1 MPLVRVLFRLRGLGR
16 AATRDAPVFEQ
27 LLAIGFRV
35 VAESER
41 ELVVGLVGRPW
52 RFRGGLRSGVDFEA
66 FDEPGYAKMAMS
78 FAADGTELTTET
90 RVLLTDAAAR
100 RRFRAYWIVVR
111 PFSGLVRRAWLRAS
125 VSRARVTG

>member
-1 MPLVRVLFRLRGLGR
+1 MPIVRMLFRLRGLGR

-27 LLAIGFRV
+27 LLAVGFRV
-35 VAESER
+35 VAENDR
-41 ELVVGLVGRPW
+41 EVVVGLVGRPW
-52 RFRGGLRSGVDFEA
+52 RFRGGLRSGVDFLS

-100 RRFRAYWIVVR
+100 RRFRVYWIVVR
-111 PFSGLVRRAWLRAS
+111 PFSGLVRRAWLRAA
-125 VSRARVTG
+125 VSRLRN